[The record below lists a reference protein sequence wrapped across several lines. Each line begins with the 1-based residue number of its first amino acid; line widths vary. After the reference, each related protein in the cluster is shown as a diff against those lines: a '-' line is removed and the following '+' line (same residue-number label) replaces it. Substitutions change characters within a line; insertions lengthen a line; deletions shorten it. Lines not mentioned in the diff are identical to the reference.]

1 MQFIKTKVNLPQ
13 GYGTLLGPVYVI
25 VFTCAQRILNYLTI
39 QSFIYECTW
48 WRLFQKRTM
57 HTKVDIYILLGDD
70 YNPIALPIVK
80 RAH

>member
-39 QSFIYECTW
+39 QSFIYECT
-48 WRLFQKRTM
+48 
-57 HTKVDIYILLGDD
+57 
-70 YNPIALPIVK
+70 
-80 RAH
+80 